1 MGSRLNTNKTHKEGL
16 GMANVSVGRPDNTP
30 TWIISGMLLILGVL
44 VSSGALT
51 GLLTTFK
58 VHKAMDLMQTMCFVG
73 GGLGLVTA
81 LLRQGRMNKPMG
93 KLDIFVLET
102 IPGIL
107 FILALAMGIR
117 WFAEPMVKI
126 MSDSLVPV
134 LGFKI
139 YKVLNLNYVV
149 LGILV
154 GIIITNSWGIPKFAA
169 SGVKTARF
177 VLKMGVILLGARYS
191 FAELAKLGMVSVWLI
206 GFFVLGTVFF
216 VLFLGKVFKQPKSM
230 TGVLSAGMGVC
241 GVSATVAC
249 APVVK
254 AKSSEMA
261 YTIGTILGF
270 GILCMFAFP
279 TIGKLAG
286 MNATQF
292 GAWAGTGILNSA
304 QVAAACLAFNA
315 VDIKTLKV
323 GEIFNITRVLFLP
336 VIVLVLATW
345 FGKQSG
351 QKLSFKEVVI
361 DKFPVFILGF
371 LLLFFMSSMGLF
383 SPPGHYKGKYL
394 DFSYNQR
401 TEVTPEELTILQ
413 KAQSDGI
420 PGLKAEEQSAFDD
433 LVKQHQ
439 IAGNF
444 DDREDKTKFDE
455 TARER
460 MRGLESML
468 ARAKGGDLTLS
479 KDVKSAVKHATKQ
492 VKKKSKTVVTL
503 TDCMIWFFAYGLIG
517 LGMQITRKSLA
528 QAGGWPLVMGGIS
541 GVAKAT
547 LSFIIVMYF
556 VKDVVLH

>member
-1 MGSRLNTNKTHKEGL
+1 
-16 GMANVSVGRPDNTP
+16 MAKVNVGRPDNTP
-30 TWIISGMLLILGVL
+30 VWIIGGILMIYGLL
-44 VSSGALT
+44 VSTGALT
-51 GLLTTFK
+51 GMLTTLK
-58 VHKAMDLMQTMCFVG
+58 VHKAMDLMQTMSFIG
-73 GGLGLVTA
+73 GGLALGTA
-81 LLRQGRMNKPMG
+81 MLRKVRWNKPMTN
-93 KLDIFVLET
+93 LDTFVLET

-107 FILALAMGIR
+107 FIVVLAMSIR
-117 WFAEPMVKI
+117 WFAEPMVKM
-126 MSDSLVPV
+126 MSSALVPL
-134 LGFKI
+134 LGFKL
-139 YKVLNLNYVV
+139 YKVMNLNYVV
-149 LGILV
+149 LGIVV

-230 TGVLSAGMGVC
+230 TGVLAAGMGVC

-351 QKLSFKEVVI
+351 QKLSRSEERRVGKE
-361 DKFPVFILGF
+361 
-371 LLLFFMSSMGLF
+371 
-383 SPPGHYKGKYL
+383 
-394 DFSYNQR
+394 
-401 TEVTPEELTILQ
+401 
-413 KAQSDGI
+413 
-420 PGLKAEEQSAFDD
+420 
-433 LVKQHQ
+433 
-439 IAGNF
+439 
-444 DDREDKTKFDE
+444 
-455 TARER
+455 
-460 MRGLESML
+460 
-468 ARAKGGDLTLS
+468 
-479 KDVKSAVKHATKQ
+479 
-492 VKKKSKTVVTL
+492 
-503 TDCMIWFFAYGLIG
+503 C
-517 LGMQITRKSLA
+517 
-528 QAGGWPLVMGGIS
+528 
-541 GVAKAT
+541 
-547 LSFIIVMYF
+547 
-556 VKDVVLH
+556 

>member
-1 MGSRLNTNKTHKEGL
+1 
-16 GMANVSVGRPDNTP
+16 MAKVNVGRPDNTP
-30 TWIISGMLLILGVL
+30 VWIISGILLVFGVL
-44 VSSGALT
+44 VTSGALT

-73 GGLGLVTA
+73 GGLGLATA
-81 LLRQGRMNKPMG
+81 ALRQSRMNKPMTN
-93 KLDIFVLET
+93 LDTFVLET

-107 FILALAMGIR
+107 FIIALAMGIR
-117 WFAEPMVKI
+117 WFAEPMVKM
-126 MSDSLVPV
+126 MSSALVPV

-191 FAELAKLGMVSVWLI
+191 FAELAKLGMVSVWMI

-216 VLFLGKVFKQPKSM
+216 VLFLGKIFKQPKSM

-279 TIGKLAG
+279 TIGKMAG

-336 VIVLVLATW
+336 IIVLVLATW
-345 FGKQSG
+345 FGKQAG
-351 QKLSFKEVVI
+351 QKLTFKEVVV
-361 DKFPVFILGF
+361 DKFPIFILGF
-371 LLLFFMSSMGLF
+371 LLLFFMSSMGVF

-394 DFSYNQR
+394 DFSYNDR
-401 TEVTPEELTILQ
+401 TEVTPEEHVILTDAL
-413 KAQSDGI
+413 KAGI
-420 PGLKAEEQSAFDD
+420 PGLHADEQSAFEN
-433 LVKQHQ
+433 LVAQKQ

-444 DDREDKTKFDE
+444 ADRKNKDVFDE
-455 TARER
+455 TARGR
-460 MRGLESML
+460 MAGLESML
-468 ARAKGGDLTLS
+468 ARNKGGELTLT
-479 KDVKSAVKHATKQ
+479 KDVKSAVKHALKQ

-503 TDCMIWFFAYGLIG
+503 TDAMIWFFAYGLIG
-517 LGMQITRKSLA
+517 LGMQITRKSLV
-528 QAGGWPLVMGGIS
+528 QAGGWPLIMGGIS
-541 GVAKAT
+541 GVTKAT
-547 LSFIIVMYF
+547 LSFIVVMYF

>member
-1 MGSRLNTNKTHKEGL
+1 
-16 GMANVSVGRPDNTP
+16 
-30 TWIISGMLLILGVL
+30 
-44 VSSGALT
+44 
-51 GLLTTFK
+51 
-58 VHKAMDLMQTMCFVG
+58 
-73 GGLGLVTA
+73 
-81 LLRQGRMNKPMG
+81 
-93 KLDIFVLET
+93 
-102 IPGIL
+102 
-107 FILALAMGIR
+107 MGIR
-117 WFAEPMVKI
+117 WFAEPLITM
-126 MSDSLVPV
+126 MSSALVPV

-139 YKVLNLNYVV
+139 HKVLNLNYVV
-149 LGILV
+149 LGIIV

-191 FAELAKLGMVSVWLI
+191 FAELAKLGMVSVWMI

-216 VLFLGKVFKQPKSM
+216 VLFLGKIFKQPKSM

-254 AKSSEMA
+254 AKCSEMA

-336 VIVLVLATW
+336 VIVLLLATW
-345 FGKQSG
+345 FGRQSG
-351 QKLSFKEVVI
+351 QKLTFKEVVI

-371 LLLFFMSSMGLF
+371 LLLFIMSSFGVF
-383 SPPGHYKGKYL
+383 SPADHYKGKYL

-401 TEVTPEELTILQ
+401 TEVTPEELTVLQ
-413 KAQSDGI
+413 NARLV
-420 PGLKAEEQSAFDD
+420 GLNAEEQAAFDD
-433 LVKQHQ
+433 LVNQHQ

-444 DDREDKTKFDE
+444 EDRDDKKVFDE

-460 MRGLESML
+460 MRGLESIL
-468 ARAKGGDLTLS
+468 ARVKGGELTLS
-479 KDVKSAVKHATKQ
+479 TDVTAAVQHAVKQ
-492 VKKKSKTVVTL
+492 VQKKSKTVVTL

-541 GVAKAT
+541 GLAKAS
-547 LSFIIVMYF
+547 LSFIVVMYF

>member
-1 MGSRLNTNKTHKEGL
+1 
-16 GMANVSVGRPDNTP
+16 MAKVDVGRPDNTP
-30 TWIISGMLLILGVL
+30 LWILTGMLLVFGAL
-44 VSSGALT
+44 VSAGALN
-51 GLLTTFK
+51 GLLHTFK
-58 VHKAMDLMQTMCFVG
+58 VHKAVGLMETMGFTLG
-73 GGLGLVTA
+73 GIGAATA
-81 LLRQGRMNKPMG
+81 LLRKARWNKP
-93 KLDIFVLET
+93 LTNFDTFLLET
-102 IPGIL
+102 IPGVL
-107 FILALAMGIR
+107 FIIVLAMGIR
-117 WFAEPMVKI
+117 WFAEPLVKI
-126 MSDSLVPV
+126 ASSAMVPV

-149 LGILV
+149 LGIIV

-169 SGVKTARF
+169 AGVKTARF

-191 FAELAKLGMVSVWLI
+191 FAELAKLGMVSVWMI

-216 VLFLGKVFKQPKSM
+216 VLFLGKVFKQPKTM

-279 TIGKLAG
+279 TIGKIAG
-286 MNATQF
+286 MNPTQF

-345 FGKQSG
+345 YGKQSG

-361 DKFPVFILGF
+361 DKFPIFILGF
-371 LLLFFMSSMGLF
+371 LLLFLMSSFGLF

-394 DFSYNQR
+394 DFTYNER
-401 TEVTPEELTILQ
+401 TEVTPEELTLLRGALD
-413 KAQSDGI
+413 KGI
-420 PGLKAEEQSAFDD
+420 PGLNDDEQAAFAN

-439 IAGNF
+439 IAGDF
-444 DDREDKTKFDE
+444 ADRENKSKFDA
-455 TARER
+455 TARQR
-460 MRGLESML
+460 MSGLESML
-468 ARAKGGDLTLS
+468 ARAKGGELTIA
-479 KDVKSAVKHATKQ
+479 KDVTHAVKHAIKQ
-492 VKKKSKTVVTL
+492 VHKKSKTVVTL
-503 TDCMIWFFAYGLIG
+503 TDAMIWFFAYGLIG

-541 GVAKAT
+541 GLTKAS
-547 LSFIIVMYF
+547 LSFIVVMYF
-556 VKDVVLH
+556 VKDVVLR

>member
-1 MGSRLNTNKTHKEGL
+1 
-16 GMANVSVGRPDNTP
+16 MASSDLGRPSNVP
-30 TWIISGMLLILGVL
+30 VWILSGLLLLYGAL
-44 VSSGALT
+44 VASGALT
-51 GLLTTFK
+51 PMLKALH
-58 VHKAMDLMQTMCFVG
+58 VHKQVDLMEILGFTFG
-73 GGLGLVTA
+73 GIGIVTA
-81 LLRQGRMNKPMG
+81 MLRGTRMNKPMTNF
-93 KLDIFVLET
+93 DTFVLET
-102 IPGIL
+102 VPGIL
-107 FILALAMGIR
+107 FIVMLAMGIR
-117 WFAEPMVKI
+117 WLAEPIVI
-126 MSDSLVPV
+126 MMSKSLVPV

-139 YKVLNLNYVV
+139 HKVLNLNYVV

-191 FAELAKLGMVSVWLI
+191 FAELAKLGMVSVWMI

-216 VLFLGKVFKQPKSM
+216 VLFLGKIFKQPKSM

-254 AKSSEMA
+254 ARCSEMA

-279 TIGKLAG
+279 TIGKIVG

-336 VIVLVLATW
+336 IIVLVLASW
-345 FGKQSG
+345 YGKAAG

-361 DKFPVFILGF
+361 DKFPIFIIGF
-371 LLLFFMSSMGLF
+371 LLLFAMSSFGLF

-401 TEVTPEELTILQ
+401 TEVTPEELVVL
-413 KAQSDGI
+413 KNAKLE
-420 PGLKAEEQSAFDD
+420 GLTAEEQAAFND

-444 DDREDKTKFDE
+444 DDRDNKTVFDA
-455 TARER
+455 TARKR
-460 MRGLESML
+460 MAGLESIL
-468 ARAKGGDLTLS
+468 ARAKGKEITIS
-479 KDVKSAVKHATKQ
+479 SDVKSAVKHAVKQ
-492 VKKKSKTVVTL
+492 VHKKSKTIVTL
-503 TDCMIWFFAYGLIG
+503 TDAMVWFFAYGLIG
-517 LGMQITRKSLA
+517 LGMQITRKSIA
-528 QAGGWPLVMGGIS
+528 QAGGWPLVMGAIS
-541 GVAKAT
+541 GVTKAA
-547 LSFIIVMYF
+547 LSFIVVMYF
-556 VKDVVLH
+556 VKDVVLK

>member
-1 MGSRLNTNKTHKEGL
+1 
-16 GMANVSVGRPDNTP
+16 MANVNVGRPDNTP
-30 TWIISGMLLILGVL
+30 TWIISGILLVFGVL

-58 VHKAMDLMQTMCFVG
+58 VHKAMDLMQTLAFVG
-73 GGLGLVTA
+73 GGLGLATA
-81 LLRQGRMNKPMG
+81 LLRQGRMDKPMT
-93 KLDIFVLET
+93 KLDVFVLET

-117 WFAEPMVKI
+117 WFAEPTVKM
-126 MSDSLVPV
+126 MSSALVPV

-149 LGILV
+149 LGIIV

-191 FAELAKLGMVSVWLI
+191 FAELAKLGMVSVWMI

-216 VLFLGKVFKQPKSM
+216 VLFLGKIFKQPKSM

-254 AKSSEMA
+254 AKCSEMA

-345 FGKQSG
+345 FGKNSG
-351 QKLSFKEVVI
+351 QKLSFKEVVV
-361 DKFPVFILGF
+361 DKFPIFILGF
-371 LLLFFMSSMGLF
+371 LLLFMMSSFGLF

-401 TEVTPEELTILQ
+401 TEVTPEELTILK
-413 KAQSDGI
+413 KAKATGI
-420 PGLKAEEQSAFDD
+420 PGLNSEEQSAFDN

-444 DDREDKTKFDE
+444 EDRDNKAKFDE
-455 TARER
+455 TARKR
-460 MRGLESML
+460 MAGLESMI
-468 ARAKGGDLTLS
+468 ARAKGGEITLTG
-479 KDVKSAVKHATKQ
+479 DVKSAVKHAIKQ

-517 LGMQITRKSLA
+517 LGMQITRKSIA
-528 QAGGWPLVMGGIS
+528 QAGGWPLIMGGIS
-541 GVAKAT
+541 GVTKAT
-547 LSFIIVMYF
+547 LSFIVVMYF

>member
-1 MGSRLNTNKTHKEGL
+1 
-16 GMANVSVGRPDNTP
+16 MAQVDVGRPDNTP
-30 TWIISGMLLILGVL
+30 TWILSAMLLIFGAL

-51 GLLTTFK
+51 GMLTAFK
-58 VHKAMDLMQTMCFVG
+58 VHKAMDIMQILAFTG
-73 GGLGLVTA
+73 GGLGVACA
-81 LLRQGRMNKPMG
+81 LLRQSRMGKPMG
-93 KLDIFVLET
+93 KFDVFVLET

-117 WFAEPMVKI
+117 WLAEPTVKMI
-126 MSDSLVPV
+126 SSALVPV

-149 LGILV
+149 LGIIV

-191 FAELAKLGMVSVWLI
+191 FAELAKLGMVSVWMI

-216 VLFLGKVFKQPKSM
+216 VLFLGKIFKQPKSM

-254 AKSSEMA
+254 AKCSEMA

-336 VIVLVLATW
+336 IIVLVLATW
-345 FGKQSG
+345 FGKQAG

-361 DKFPVFILGF
+361 DKFPIFILGF
-371 LLLFFMSSMGLF
+371 LLLFLMSSLGVF

-394 DFSYNQR
+394 DFTYNQR
-401 TEVTPEELTILQ
+401 TEVTPEELTIIQ
-413 KAQSDGI
+413 NAQAAGI
-420 PGLKAEEQSAFDD
+420 PGLNAEEKAAFDD

-444 DDREDKTKFDE
+444 EDRKNKEKFDE
-455 TARER
+455 KARER
-460 MRGLESML
+460 MRGLESII
-468 ARAKGGDLTLS
+468 ARAKGGELTLS
-479 KDVKSAVKHATKQ
+479 KEVTDAVSHAIKQ
-492 VKKKSKTVVTL
+492 VKKDSKTLVVL
-503 TDCMIWFFAYGLIG
+503 TDAMIWFFAYGLIG
-517 LGMQITRKSLA
+517 LGMQITKKSLA

-541 GVAKAT
+541 GVTKAV
-547 LSFIIVMYF
+547 LSFIVVMYF

>member
-1 MGSRLNTNKTHKEGL
+1 
-16 GMANVSVGRPDNTP
+16 MAQVNVGRPDNTP
-30 TWIISGMLLILGVL
+30 VWIISGMMLILGVL

-58 VHKAMDLMQTMCFVG
+58 VHKAMDLMQTLCFIG
-73 GGLGLVTA
+73 GGLGVVTA
-81 LLRQGRMNKPMG
+81 LLRQSRMNKPMTN
-93 KLDIFVLET
+93 LDTFVLET

-117 WFAEPMVKI
+117 WFAEPMVKM
-126 MSDSLVPV
+126 MSSALVPV

-149 LGILV
+149 LGIIV
-154 GIIITNSWGIPKFAA
+154 GIVITNSWGIPKFAA

-191 FAELAKLGMVSVWLI
+191 FAELAKLGMVSVWMI

-216 VLFLGKVFKQPKSM
+216 VLFLGKIFKQPKTM

-254 AKSSEMA
+254 AKCSEMA

-336 VIVLVLATW
+336 IIVLVLATW
-345 FGKQSG
+345 FGKQTG
-351 QKLSFKEVVI
+351 TKLTFKEVVI
-361 DKFPVFILGF
+361 DKFPIFILGF
-371 LLLFFMSSMGLF
+371 LLLFMMSSFGVF

-401 TEVTPEELTILQ
+401 TEVTPEELNTLQ
-413 KAQSDGI
+413 KAQAAGI
-420 PGLKAEEQSAFDD
+420 AGLHADEQEALVD
-433 LVKQHQ
+433 LIKQHQ

-444 DDREDKTKFDE
+444 DERDNKDKFAE

-460 MRGLESML
+460 MAGLESIV
-468 ARAKGGDLTLS
+468 ARTKGGELTLS
-479 KDVKSAVKHATKQ
+479 KDVTSAIKHALKQ
-492 VKKKSKTVVTL
+492 VKKESKTITTL
-503 TDCMIWFFAYGLIG
+503 TTAMIWFFAYGLIG
-517 LGMQITRKSLA
+517 LGMQITKKSLA

-547 LSFIIVMYF
+547 LSFIVVMYF
-556 VKDVVLH
+556 VKDVALH

>member
-1 MGSRLNTNKTHKEGL
+1 
-16 GMANVSVGRPDNTP
+16 MAKVDVGRPDNTP
-30 TWIISGMLLILGVL
+30 LLVITGILLAYGVL
-44 VSSGALT
+44 VASGAVT
-51 GLLTTFK
+51 DLLHTFK
-58 VHKAMDLMQTMCFVG
+58 VHKQIGLMETMSFIG
-73 GGLGLVTA
+73 GGIGLATA
-81 LLRQGRMNKPMG
+81 LLRKARWNKP
-93 KLDIFVLET
+93 LTNFDTFILET
-102 IPGIL
+102 VPGVL
-107 FILALAMGIR
+107 FIIVLAMSIR
-117 WFAEPMVKI
+117 WFAEPMVKLA
-126 MSDSLVPV
+126 SGGLEPV

-149 LGILV
+149 LGIIV
-154 GIIITNSWGIPKFAA
+154 GIIITNSCGIPKFAA

-191 FAELAKLGMVSVWLI
+191 FAELAKLGMVSVWMI

-279 TIGKLAG
+279 TIGKIAG

-361 DKFPVFILGF
+361 DKFPIFILGF
-371 LLLFFMSSMGLF
+371 LLLFMMSSFGLF

-394 DFSYNQR
+394 DFSYNER
-401 TEVTPEELTILQ
+401 TEVTPEELTVLKGALEQ
-413 KAQSDGI
+413 GI
-420 PGLKAEEQSAFDD
+420 PGLTADEQEAFTN
-433 LVKQHQ
+433 LVTQHQ

-444 DDREDKTKFDE
+444 AERENQKAFDA
-455 TARER
+455 TARKR
-460 MRGLESML
+460 MAGLESML
-468 ARAKGGDLTLS
+468 ARNKGGELTLAA
-479 KDVKSAVKHATKQ
+479 DVKSAVKHAIKQ
-492 VKKKSKTVVTL
+492 VHKKSKTVVTL
-503 TDCMIWFFAYGLIG
+503 TDAMIWFFAYGLIG

-541 GVAKAT
+541 GVTKAT
-547 LSFIIVMYF
+547 LSFIVVMYF

>member
-1 MGSRLNTNKTHKEGL
+1 
-16 GMANVSVGRPDNTP
+16 MAQANVGRPDNTP
-30 TWIISGMLLILGVL
+30 VWIISGILLIYGIL

-58 VHKAMDLMQTMCFVG
+58 VHKAMDLMQTMSFFG

-81 LLRQGRMNKPMG
+81 MMRKARWNKPMTNF
-93 KLDIFVLET
+93 DTFVLET
-102 IPGIL
+102 IPGVL
-107 FILALAMGIR
+107 FIIVLAMGIR
-117 WFAEPMVKI
+117 WFAEPTIKL
-126 MSDSLVPV
+126 MSSALVPV
-134 LGFKI
+134 LGFKLH
-139 YKVLNLNYVV
+139 KVLNLNYVV

-216 VLFLGKVFKQPKSM
+216 VLFLGKIFKQPKSM

-254 AKSSEMA
+254 AKCSEMA

-286 MNATQF
+286 MNPTQF

-345 FGKQSG
+345 YGKNSG

-361 DKFPVFILGF
+361 DKFPIFIIGF
-371 LLLFFMSSMGLF
+371 LILFFMSSMGLF
-383 SPPGHYKGKYL
+383 SPPSHYKGKYL
-394 DFSYNQR
+394 DFSYNER
-401 TEVTPEELTILQ
+401 TEVTPEELTTLEDAY
-413 KAQSDGI
+413 KAGM
-420 PGLKAEEQSAFDD
+420 PGLHADEKAAFED
-433 LVKQHQ
+433 LIKQHQ

-444 DDREDKTKFDE
+444 EERDNKDKYNS
-455 TARER
+455 TARHR
-460 MRGLESML
+460 MAGLESML
-468 ARAKGGDLTLS
+468 ARQKGGELTLS
-479 KDVKSAVKHATKQ
+479 KDVKSAVKHAVKQ
-492 VKKKSKTVVTL
+492 VHKKSKTVVTL
-503 TDCMIWFFAYGLIG
+503 TDAMIWFFAYGLIG

-547 LSFIIVMYF
+547 LSFIVVMYF

>member
-1 MGSRLNTNKTHKEGL
+1 
-16 GMANVSVGRPDNTP
+16 MAQANVGRPDNTP
-30 TWIISGMLLILGVL
+30 TWIISGILLIFGVL

-58 VHKAMDLMQTMCFVG
+58 VHKAIGLMEILGFAG
-73 GGLGLVTA
+73 GGLGIITA
-81 LLRQGRMNKPMG
+81 LLRQSRMNKPQTN
-93 KLDIFVLET
+93 LDVFVLET

-117 WFAEPMVKI
+117 WFAEPAIKM
-126 MSDSLVPV
+126 MSSALVPV

-149 LGILV
+149 LGIIV

-177 VLKMGVILLGARYS
+177 ILKTGVILLGARYS

-216 VLFLGKVFKQPKSM
+216 VLFLGKMFKQPKSM

-254 AKSSEMA
+254 AKCSEMA

-345 FGKQSG
+345 FGKQTG

-361 DKFPVFILGF
+361 DKFPIFILGF
-371 LLLFFMSSMGLF
+371 LLLFMLSSFGLF
-383 SPPGHYKGKYL
+383 SPPSHYKGKYL
-394 DFSYNQR
+394 DFTYNQR
-401 TEVTPEELTILQ
+401 TEVTPEELTVIQ
-413 KAQSDGI
+413 KAHETGI
-420 PGLKAEEQSAFDD
+420 PGLKAEEQAAFSD

-444 DDREDKTKFDE
+444 EDRENKSRFDE

-468 ARAKGGDLTLS
+468 ARDKGGELTLS
-479 KDVKSAVKHATKQ
+479 KDVKGAVKHAIKQ
-492 VKKKSKTVVTL
+492 VKKESKTLVIL
-503 TDCMIWFFAYGLIG
+503 TDAMIWFFAYGLIG

-541 GVAKAT
+541 GVAKAS
-547 LSFIIVMYF
+547 LSFIVVMYF

>member
-1 MGSRLNTNKTHKEGL
+1 MAQTDISRPS
-16 GMANVSVGRPDNTP
+16 NVP
-30 TWIISGMLLILGVL
+30 LLILSGVL
-44 VSSGALT
+44 LLYGALVLSGVFD
-51 GLLTTFK
+51 GLFK
-58 VHKAMDLMQTMCFVG
+58 SLHTHKAVDLMETLSFTLG
-73 GGLGLVTA
+73 GIGLAAA

-93 KLDIFVLET
+93 NFDTFVLET

-107 FILALAMGIR
+107 FIVILAMGIR
-117 WFAEPMVKI
+117 WFLEPVVDIASKGI
-126 MSDSLVPV
+126 EPA
-134 LGFKI
+134 LGFSI

-154 GIIITNSWGIPKFAA
+154 GIVITNTWGIPLFAA

-191 FAELAKLGMVSVWLI
+191 FAELAKLGMVSVWMI
-206 GFFVLGTVFF
+206 GFFVLGTVFL
-216 VLFLGKVFKQPKSM
+216 VLFLGKLFKQPKSM

-254 AKSSEMA
+254 AKCSEMA

-279 TIGKLAG
+279 TIGKIVG
-286 MNATQF
+286 MNPTQF

-345 FGKQSG
+345 YGRSGGK
-351 QKLSFKEVVI
+351 KLTFKEVVV
-361 DKFPVFILGF
+361 DKFPLFIIGF
-371 LLLFFMSSMGLF
+371 LLLFLMSSLGLF
-383 SPPGHYKGKYL
+383 SPPDHYKGKYL
-394 DFSYNQR
+394 DFSYNKR
-401 TEVTPEELTILQ
+401 TEVTPEELEVLLAAKT
-413 KAQSDGI
+413 AGI
-420 PGLKAEEQSAFDD
+420 PGLNAEEQEAFDS
-433 LVKQHQ
+433 LVAQRQ

-444 DDREDKTKFDE
+444 DDRDNKDVFNT
-455 TARER
+455 TARQR
-460 MRGLESML
+460 MSGLESML
-468 ARAKGGDLTLS
+468 ARAKGGEVSLS
-479 KDVKSAVKHATKQ
+479 KDVSSAVKHALKQ
-492 VKKKSKTVVTL
+492 VHKKSKTIVLL
-503 TDCMIWFFAYGLIG
+503 TDAMIWFFAYGLIG

-528 QAGGWPLVMGGIS
+528 QAGGWPLIMGAIS

-547 LSFIIVMYF
+547 LSFIVVMYF
-556 VKDVVLH
+556 VKDVVLK

>member
-1 MGSRLNTNKTHKEGL
+1 
-16 GMANVSVGRPDNTP
+16 MAKVDVGRPDNTP
-30 TWIISGMLLILGVL
+30 LWILSGMLLIYGAL
-44 VSSGALT
+44 VASGALT

-58 VHKAMDLMQTMCFVG
+58 VHKAIGMMETLSFVG
-73 GGLGLVTA
+73 GGLGVATA
-81 LLRQGRMNKPMG
+81 LLRQTRMGKPMTNF
-93 KLDIFVLET
+93 DTFVLET
-102 IPGIL
+102 IPGVL

-117 WFAEPMVKI
+117 WLAEPTVKM
-126 MSDSLVPV
+126 MSSALVPV

-149 LGILV
+149 LGIIV
-154 GIIITNSWGIPKFAA
+154 GIIITNTWGIPRFAA

-191 FAELAKLGMVSVWLI
+191 FAELAKLGMVSVWMI

-216 VLFLGKVFKQPKSM
+216 VLFLGKIFKQPKSM

-254 AKSSEMA
+254 AKCSEMA

-336 VIVLVLATW
+336 IIVLVLATW

-351 QKLSFKEVVI
+351 TKLSFKEVVI
-361 DKFPVFILGF
+361 DKFPIFILGF
-371 LLLFFMSSMGLF
+371 LLLFLMSSLGLF

-401 TEVTPEELTILQ
+401 TEVTPEELTTLK
-413 KAQSDGI
+413 KALDTGI
-420 PGLKAEEQSAFDD
+420 AGLNAQEQEAFAD

-444 DDREDKTKFDE
+444 EDRENKAKFDE
-455 TARER
+455 TARGR
-460 MRGLESML
+460 MSGLESMI
-468 ARAKGGDLTLS
+468 ARDKGGEITLTAEV
-479 KDVKSAVKHATKQ
+479 KDAVKHALKQ
-492 VKKKSKTVVTL
+492 VKKASKTVVTL
-503 TDCMIWFFAYGLIG
+503 TDAMIWFFAYGLIG
-517 LGMQITRKSLA
+517 LGMQITKKSLA
-528 QAGGWPLVMGGIS
+528 QAGGWPLIMGGIS

-547 LSFIIVMYF
+547 LSFIVVMYF

>member
-1 MGSRLNTNKTHKEGL
+1 
-16 GMANVSVGRPDNTP
+16 
-30 TWIISGMLLILGVL
+30 
-44 VSSGALT
+44 
-51 GLLTTFK
+51 
-58 VHKAMDLMQTMCFVG
+58 
-73 GGLGLVTA
+73 
-81 LLRQGRMNKPMG
+81 
-93 KLDIFVLET
+93 
-102 IPGIL
+102 
-107 FILALAMGIR
+107 
-117 WFAEPMVKI
+117 
-126 MSDSLVPV
+126 
-134 LGFKI
+134 
-139 YKVLNLNYVV
+139 
-149 LGILV
+149 
-154 GIIITNSWGIPKFAA
+154 
-169 SGVKTARF
+169 
-177 VLKMGVILLGARYS
+177 
-191 FAELAKLGMVSVWLI
+191 
-206 GFFVLGTVFF
+206 
-216 VLFLGKVFKQPKSM
+216 
-230 TGVLSAGMGVC
+230 MGVC

-254 AKSSEMA
+254 AKCSEMA

-336 VIVLVLATW
+336 VIVLLLATW
-345 FGKQSG
+345 FGRQSG
-351 QKLSFKEVVI
+351 QKLTFKEVVI

-371 LLLFFMSSMGLF
+371 LLLFIMSSFGVF
-383 SPPGHYKGKYL
+383 SPADHYKGKYL

-401 TEVTPEELTILQ
+401 TEVTPEELTVLQ
-413 KAQSDGI
+413 NARLV
-420 PGLKAEEQSAFDD
+420 GLNAEEQAAFDD
-433 LVKQHQ
+433 LVNQHQ

-444 DDREDKTKFDE
+444 EDRDDKKVFDE

-460 MRGLESML
+460 MRGLESIL
-468 ARAKGGDLTLS
+468 ARVKGGELTLS
-479 KDVKSAVKHATKQ
+479 TDVTAAVQHAVKQ
-492 VKKKSKTVVTL
+492 VQKKSKTVVTL

-541 GVAKAT
+541 GLAKAS
-547 LSFIIVMYF
+547 LSFIVVMYF

>member
-1 MGSRLNTNKTHKEGL
+1 
-16 GMANVSVGRPDNTP
+16 MANVSVGRPDNTP
-30 TWIISGMLLILGVL
+30 TWIISGILLILGAL
-44 VSSGALT
+44 VASGVLT

-58 VHKAMDLMQTMCFVG
+58 VHKAIELMETMCFVG
-73 GGLGLVTA
+73 GGLGVVTA
-81 LLRQGRMNKPMG
+81 LIRQSRMNKPMG
-93 KLDIFVLET
+93 KLDVFVLET

-126 MSDSLVPV
+126 ASDSLAPV
-134 LGFKI
+134 LGFAI

-149 LGILV
+149 LGIIV

-191 FAELAKLGMVSVWLI
+191 FAELAKLGMVSVWMI

-216 VLFLGKVFKQPKSM
+216 VLFLGKIFKQPKTM

-254 AKSSEMA
+254 AKCSEMA

-336 VIVLVLATW
+336 IIVLVLATW
-345 FGKQSG
+345 FGKASG

-361 DKFPVFILGF
+361 DKFPIFILGF
-371 LLLFFMSSMGLF
+371 LLLFFMSSMGVF

-413 KAQSDGI
+413 QAQTAGI
-420 PGLKAEEQSAFDD
+420 PGLNADEQAAFDN

-444 DDREDKTKFDE
+444 EDRENKSAFDA
-455 TARER
+455 TARQR
-460 MRGLESML
+460 MSGLESML
-468 ARAKGGDLTLS
+468 ARAKGGELSIS
-479 KDVKSAVKHATKQ
+479 KDVTSAIKHAVKQ
-492 VKKKSKTVVTL
+492 VHKKSKTVVTL

-547 LSFIIVMYF
+547 LSFIVVMYF

>member
-1 MGSRLNTNKTHKEGL
+1 
-16 GMANVSVGRPDNTP
+16 MANSNVGRPDNKP
-30 TWIISGMLLILGVL
+30 VWIISGILLIYGAL
-44 VSSGALT
+44 VASGALT

-58 VHKAMDLMQTMCFVG
+58 VHKAMDLMQAMSFMC
-73 GGLGLVTA
+73 GGLGVVVA
-81 LLRQGRMNKPMG
+81 LLRQSRMGKPMTN
-93 KLDIFVLET
+93 LDTFFLET
-102 IPGIL
+102 VPGVL
-107 FILALAMGIR
+107 FIIALAMGIR
-117 WFAEPMVKI
+117 WFAEPLMKM
-126 MSDSLVPV
+126 MSAGLVPV

-139 YKVLNLNYVV
+139 HKVLNLNYVV

-191 FAELAKLGMVSVWLI
+191 FAELAKLGMVSVWMI

-216 VLFLGKVFKQPKSM
+216 TLFLGKLFKQPKSM

-279 TIGKLAG
+279 TIGKIAG

-345 FGKQSG
+345 FGKASG
-351 QKLSFKEVVI
+351 QKLTFKEVVV
-361 DKFPVFILGF
+361 DKFPIFIIGF
-371 LLLFFMSSMGLF
+371 LILFFMSSMGLF
-383 SPPGHYKGKYL
+383 SPPDHYKGKYL
-394 DFSYNQR
+394 DFSYNER
-401 TEVTPEELTILQ
+401 TEVTPEELVTLEDAF
-413 KAQSDGI
+413 KAGI
-420 PGLKAEEQSAFDD
+420 PGLNAEEKSAFAD

-444 DDREDKTKFDE
+444 EDRTNDAVFKE

-468 ARAKGGDLTLS
+468 ARQKGGELTLS
-479 KDVKSAVKHATKQ
+479 KDVKSAVKHAVKQ
-492 VKKKSKTVVTL
+492 VHKKSKTVVTL
-503 TDCMIWFFAYGLIG
+503 TDAMIWFFAYGLIG

-528 QAGGWPLVMGGIS
+528 QAGGWPLVMGGIA
-541 GVAKAT
+541 GVTKAT
-547 LSFIIVMYF
+547 LSFIVVMYF

>member
-1 MGSRLNTNKTHKEGL
+1 MS
-16 GMANVSVGRPDNTP
+16 NVSVGRPDNTP
-30 TWIISGMLLILGVL
+30 TWIMSGILLCFGLL
-44 VSSGALT
+44 VSSGVLT

-58 VHKAMDLMQTMCFVG
+58 VHKAIDLMESLAFIG
-73 GGLGLVTA
+73 GGLGVITA
-81 LLRQGRMNKPMG
+81 ILRQSRMDKPLG
-93 KLDIFVLET
+93 KFDVFVLET
-102 IPGIL
+102 IPGVL
-107 FILALAMGIR
+107 FILSLAMGIR
-117 WFAEPMVKI
+117 WFAEPLVI
-126 MSDSLVPV
+126 MMSSSLVPV

-139 YKVLNLNYVV
+139 HKVLNLNYVV
-149 LGILV
+149 LGIIV

-191 FAELAKLGMVSVWLI
+191 FAELAKLGMVSIWMI

-254 AKSSEMA
+254 AKCSEMA

-336 VIVLVLATW
+336 VIVLLLATW

-361 DKFPVFILGF
+361 DKFPIFILGF
-371 LLLFFMSSMGLF
+371 LLLFFMSSLGVF
-383 SPPGHYKGKYL
+383 SPADHYKGKYL

-401 TEVTPEELTILQ
+401 TEVTPEELTVLQ
-413 KAQSDGI
+413 NAQLAGI
-420 PGLKAEEQSAFDD
+420 PGLNAEEQAAFDD

-444 DDREDKTKFDE
+444 EDRDNKKVFDE

-460 MRGLESML
+460 MRGLESIL
-468 ARAKGGDLTLS
+468 ARVKGGELTLS
-479 KDVKSAVKHATKQ
+479 AEVTSAIKHAVKQ
-492 VKKKSKTVVTL
+492 VQKKSKTVVTL

-541 GVAKAT
+541 GMAKAT
-547 LSFIIVMYF
+547 LSFIVVMYF

>member
-1 MGSRLNTNKTHKEGL
+1 
-16 GMANVSVGRPDNTP
+16 MANANVGRPDNTP
-30 TWIISGMLLILGVL
+30 VWIISGILLIYGAL
-44 VSSGALT
+44 VASGALT
-51 GLLTTFK
+51 GLLTSFK
-58 VHKAMDLMQTMCFVG
+58 VHKAMDIMQTLSFIG
-73 GGLGLVTA
+73 GGLGVVTA
-81 LLRQGRMNKPMG
+81 FLRQSRMGKPMTNF
-93 KLDIFVLET
+93 DIFFLET
-102 IPGIL
+102 VPGVL
-107 FILALAMGIR
+107 FIIALAMGIR

-126 MSDSLVPV
+126 LSDSLVPV

-154 GIIITNSWGIPKFAA
+154 GIIITNTWGIPKFAA

-191 FAELAKLGMVSVWLI
+191 FAELAKLGMVSVWMI

-216 VLFLGKVFKQPKSM
+216 VLFLGNLFKQPKSM

-254 AKSSEMA
+254 ARSSEMA

-279 TIGKLAG
+279 TIGKIAG

-336 VIVLVLATW
+336 IIVLVLATW
-345 FGKQSG
+345 FGKESG

-361 DKFPVFILGF
+361 DKFPIFIIGF
-371 LLLFFMSSMGLF
+371 LMLFLMSSMGLF

-394 DFSYNQR
+394 DFSYNER
-401 TEVTPEELTILQ
+401 TEVTPEEQVIL
-413 KAQSDGI
+413 ADALAAGI
-420 PGLKAEEQSAFDD
+420 PGLLPEEQAAFED

-444 DDREDKTKFDE
+444 EDRDNKAKFDE
-455 TARER
+455 TGRER
-460 MRGLESML
+460 LRAHQSML
-468 ARAKGGDLTLS
+468 ARVKGGELKLS
-479 KDVKSAVKHATKQ
+479 KDVKSAIKHATKQ
-492 VKKKSKTVVTL
+492 VAKKSKTVVTL
-503 TDCMIWFFAYGLIG
+503 TDAMIWFFAYGLIG
-517 LGMQITRKSLA
+517 LGMQITKKSLA
-528 QAGGWPLVMGGIS
+528 QAGGWPLIMGGIS
-541 GVAKAT
+541 GVTKAT
-547 LSFIIVMYF
+547 LSFIVVMYF
-556 VKDVVLH
+556 VKDVALH

>member
-1 MGSRLNTNKTHKEGL
+1 
-16 GMANVSVGRPDNTP
+16 MASSDVGRPSNVP
-30 TWIISGMLLILGVL
+30 VWILSGILLLYGFL
-44 VSSGALT
+44 VATGALT
-51 GLLTTFK
+51 PMFK
-58 VHKAMDLMQTMCFVG
+58 ALNVHKSVDLMEVLGFTF

-81 LLRQGRMNKPMG
+81 MLRAGRMNKPQTNM
-93 KLDIFVLET
+93 DIFVLET
-102 IPGIL
+102 IPGIM
-107 FILALAMGIR
+107 FIVALAMGIR
-117 WFAEPMVKI
+117 WFAEPMVTM
-126 MSDSLVPV
+126 MSSALVPV

-139 YKVLNLNYVV
+139 HKVLNLNYVV

-169 SGVKTARF
+169 AGVKTARF

-191 FAELAKLGMVSVWLI
+191 FAELAKLGMVSVWMI

-254 AKSSEMA
+254 ARCSEMA

-279 TIGKLAG
+279 TIGKLVG
-286 MNATQF
+286 MNPTQF

-336 VIVLVLATW
+336 IIVLVLASW
-345 FGKQSG
+345 FGKAAG

-361 DKFPVFILGF
+361 DKFPIFIIGF
-371 LLLFFMSSMGLF
+371 LLLFFMSSIGMF

-401 TEVTPEELTILQ
+401 TEVTPEELTVLQ
-413 KAQSDGI
+413 NAKLE
-420 PGLKAEEQSAFDD
+420 GLLPEEEAAYND

-444 DDREDKTKFDE
+444 ENRDNKEQFDA
-455 TARER
+455 TARKR
-460 MRGLESML
+460 MGGIESIL
-468 ARAKGGDLTLS
+468 ARAKGKELTIS
-479 KDVKSAVKHATKQ
+479 ADVKSALKHAVKQ
-492 VKKKSKTVVTL
+492 VHKKSKTVVTL
-503 TDCMIWFFAYGLIG
+503 TDAMVWFFAYGLIG

-528 QAGGWPLVMGGIS
+528 QAGGWPLVMGAIS
-541 GVAKAT
+541 GVTKAT
-547 LSFIIVMYF
+547 LSFIVVMYF
-556 VKDVVLH
+556 VKDVVLK

>member
-1 MGSRLNTNKTHKEGL
+1 
-16 GMANVSVGRPDNTP
+16 MATDAVGRPDNKP
-30 TWIISGMLLILGVL
+30 LWIISALLLVYGALVAMGALDGMLK
-44 VSSGALT
+44 
-51 GLLTTFK
+51 TFG
-58 VHKAMDLMQTMCFVG
+58 VHKAVDLMETMGFVG
-73 GGLGLVTA
+73 GGIGIAAA
-81 LLRQGRMNKPMG
+81 LLRQSRMG
-93 KLDIFVLET
+93 KAMSNLDTF
-102 IPGIL
+102 IL
-107 FILALAMGIR
+107 FILMLAMGIR
-117 WFAEPMVKI
+117 WFLEPVVMI
-126 MSDSLVPV
+126 ASDALDGA
-134 LGFKI
+134 LGFSI
-139 YKVLNLNYVV
+139 YHVLNLNYVV

-154 GIIITNSWGIPKFAA
+154 GIVITNSWGIPKFAA

-216 VLFLGKVFKQPKSM
+216 VLFLGKVFKQPRSM

-254 AKSSEMA
+254 AKCSEMA

-286 MNATQF
+286 MNPTQF

-345 FGKQSG
+345 YGKGSG
-351 QKLSFKEVVI
+351 SKLGFKEVVV
-361 DKFPVFILGF
+361 DKFPIFILGF
-371 LLLFFMSSMGLF
+371 LLLFLMSSFGLF
-383 SPPGHYKGKYL
+383 SPPDHYKGKYL
-394 DFSYNQR
+394 DFSYNER
-401 TEVTPEELTILQ
+401 TEVTPEELAVLSE
-413 KAQSDGI
+413 AHAAGI
-420 PGLKAEEQSAFDD
+420 PGLHEDEQAAMDD
-433 LVKQHQ
+433 LVRQHQ

-444 DDREDKTKFDE
+444 EDRDNKSVFDA
-455 TARER
+455 TARQR
-460 MRGLESML
+460 MAGLESMI
-468 ARAKGGDLTLS
+468 ARNKGGELSLTAE
-479 KDVKSAVKHATKQ
+479 VKSAVAHALKQ
-492 VKKKSKTVVTL
+492 VHKKSKTVVTL
-503 TDCMIWFFAYGLIG
+503 TDAMIWFFAYGLIG
-517 LGMQITRKSLA
+517 LGMQITKKSLA

-541 GVAKAT
+541 GLTKAT
-547 LSFIIVMYF
+547 LSFIVVMYF